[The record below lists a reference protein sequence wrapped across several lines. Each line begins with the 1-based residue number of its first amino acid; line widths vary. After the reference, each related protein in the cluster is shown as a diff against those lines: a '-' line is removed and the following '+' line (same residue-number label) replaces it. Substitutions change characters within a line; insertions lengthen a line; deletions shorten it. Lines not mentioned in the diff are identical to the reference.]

1 MIAPSAPNEVIETNL
16 EKFSALKGSVASE
29 VENIIDNATVVSLQ
43 QEPEEEEV
51 SVAVSV
57 EAEPK
62 EVFNDFDSLEK
73 SNVISEMPNASSLFK
88 AIINKPD
95 DVNEN
100 SQLENILSSNE
111 NVFKAK
117 SSIRTVEEEPELFPN
132 HNPSVI
138 VPKNRKKS
146 KN

>member
-1 MIAPSAPNEVIETNL
+1 
-16 EKFSALKGSVASE
+16 
-29 VENIIDNATVVSLQ
+29 
-43 QEPEEEEV
+43 
-51 SVAVSV
+51 
-57 EAEPK
+57 
-62 EVFNDFDSLEK
+62 
-73 SNVISEMPNASSLFK
+73 MPNASSLFK